1 MVCCTFCQIQ
11 GKHKNHKILHIHE
24 AEDLDKRSLS
34 RLQQKVDEYGE
45 KFIKSRGDVQKA
57 IEETKKNDVRLH
69 DIVRRYFR
77 ELRMATEHGEKIILE
92 EVEKRNKATLRS
104 LNEQLRY
111 VVIQYILLISSLY
124 FMLCSYTMYI

>member
-1 MVCCTFCQIQ
+1 MCCTFCQIE
-11 GKHKNHKILHIHE
+11 GKHKNHKVLHIHE
-24 AEDLDKRSLS
+24 AEDIDKRSLC

-45 KFIKSRGDVQKA
+45 RFIKSRSDVQKA
-57 IEETKKNDVRLH
+57 IEETKQNDVRIQ

-77 ELRMATEHGEKIILE
+77 EMKTAIEHGERVILE

-111 VVIQYILLISSLY
+111 IND
-124 FMLCSYTMYI
+124 FMR

>member
-104 LNEQLRY
+104 LNEQLR
-111 VVIQYILLISSLY
+111 
-124 FMLCSYTMYI
+124 